1 VCDAR
6 GGARLWL
13 DVLMCACSL
22 LQSGAVVKSEV
33 LSILVKSGMKR
44 SEKRKVEGKR

>member
-22 LQSGAVVKSEV
+22 LQSGAVVKSKV
-33 LSILVKSGMKR
+33 SSIPVKSGVR
-44 SEKRKVEGKR
+44 REEKEKGRR